1 MNLLRGLCAGI
12 VSGNI
17 SIMELCPL
25 APRFFPLL
33 FTLPSLDSETSEKNL
48 LVHVGSMQGYTLN
61 SNLLKKLEGQNL
73 LN

>member
-1 MNLLRGLCAGI
+1 MNLLGVLSAGI
-12 VSGNI
+12 VNGNI

-25 APRFFPLL
+25 APHFFPLL

-48 LVHVGSMQGYTLN
+48 LVHIGSMQGYTLN
-61 SNLLKKLEGQNL
+61 SNLLKKLEDQKL